1 MAVLFAACGGGGR
14 GSVDELTER
23 RDGHNAGPTPTLA
36 GGVELPE
43 VDPAAVL
50 VGAGVAFG
58 SPLPSES
65 AAVDAFLEA
74 PEVAAALVRRALDLG
89 DGRHLADVTVLTL
102 DGRQIFDDGVLAAFA
117 DATVAALGGGRAQ
130 RSVLAGRDV
139 VQVTGLST
147 AAVGFLQGNLLVVVR
162 GGPTDAVLVATR
174 QIEAIARGDVGSVTP
189 ATPLLPTAAE
199 SAFVPVPTVAFAP
212 IPSPEEEPGP
222 PAPPALAGATAVQG
236 RYGVV
241 GGERRTVAWAFA
253 LDVGAYASGEA
264 VEPVMQAL
272 VAGRAGVPAA
282 PAVET
287 IDRVVFGASGPSD
300 EVTVRAFRHLG
311 LVLVVEGAR
320 ADQVD
325 AVTTAWIAA
334 LGPG

>member
-1 MAVLFAACGGGGR
+1 
-14 GSVDELTER
+14 VDELTER

-50 VGAGVAFG
+50 VGEGVAFG

-117 DATVAALGGGRAQ
+117 DATVAALGGDRAQ
-130 RSVLAGRDV
+130 PSVLAGRAV
-139 VQVTGLST
+139 VQAVGPSAT
-147 AAVGFLQGNLLVVVR
+147 AIGFLQGSLLVVVR
-162 GGPTDAVLVATR
+162 GGPADAVLVATR
-174 QIEAIARGDVGSVTP
+174 QLEAIARGDVGSVTP
-189 ATPLLPTAAE
+189 VTPVLPTAAE
-199 SAFVPVPTVAFAP
+199 SAFVAVPTVAFAP
-212 IPSPEEEPGP
+212 IPPPEEEPGP
-222 PAPPALAGATAVQG
+222 VPPALTGATAVQG

-241 GGERRTVAWAFA
+241 GGERRTVVWAFA
-253 LDVGAYASGEA
+253 LDPSAYPSGEA
-264 VEPVMQAL
+264 VEPAMQAL
-272 VAGRAGVPAA
+272 AASRAAGAA
-282 PAVET
+282 SSAMET
-287 IDRVVFGASGPSD
+287 IDRVVFGASGPD
-300 EVTVRAFRHLG
+300 GEVTLRAFRHRG
-311 LVLVVEGAR
+311 LVLMVEGAR
-320 ADQVD
+320 ADQVE
-325 AVTTAWIAA
+325 AVTTAWIVA